1 MTQTDIRSRT
11 GTLDGPLGW
20 RDLGRLLEA
29 PMRDALD
36 RLEPDIRRVCGYHLG
51 YWTTDGKPTDEG
63 GKGIRPALAM
73 LSARA
78 AGGSWQD
85 GVPAA
90 VACELV
96 HNFSLLHDDVMDG
109 DLERRHRPTAWS
121 AFGTPSAILAGDA
134 LLSLANE
141 MLAAAPGPTTTW
153 AIRCLN
159 ACTRRLIAGQAAD
172 LSFET
177 RAEVTPEECLTMA
190 SDKTSALLA
199 CSASLGAVLLDAP
212 PDLAIG
218 LAAYGEHLGLA
229 FQLVDDLL
237 GIWGSPARTGKPVWS
252 DLRSRKKSLPVT
264 AALAS
269 TGPAAQRLRE
279 LYAPTGA
286 LSEAELAETAD
297 LVEQAGGRAWT
308 EDRVERESAAA
319 LQVLDGL
326 DLPDDVRHELDD
338 LTATL
343 SRRDY

>member
-1 MTQTDIRSRT
+1 MTQTQTGSRT
-11 GTLDGPLGW
+11 DTLEEPGGW
-20 RDLGRLLEA
+20 RDLDRFFDA
-29 PMRDALD
+29 PMRSALD
-36 RLEPDIRRVCGYHLG
+36 RLEPDIRLVCGYHLG
-51 YWTTDGKPTDEG
+51 YWTADGEPTHEG
-63 GKGIRPALAM
+63 GKGIRPALAL

-78 AGGSWQD
+78 AGGSWTD

-109 DLERRHRPTAWS
+109 DPERRHRPTAWS
-121 AFGTPSAILAGDA
+121 AFGTPAAILAGDA
-134 LLSLANE
+134 LLGLANE
-141 MLAAAPGPTTTW
+141 ILAAAPGPTTTW

-177 RAEVTPEECLTMA
+177 RTDVTPEECLSMA

-199 CSASLGAVLLDAP
+199 CSASLGAVLMDAP

-252 DLRSRKKSLPVT
+252 DLRARKKTLPVT
-264 AALAS
+264 AAFAS
-269 TGPAAQRLRE
+269 AHPAAQELRE
-279 LYAPTGA
+279 RYARAGTP
-286 LSEAELAETAD
+286 SEAELAETAE
-297 LVEQAGGRAWT
+297 LIEHAGGRAWT
-308 EDRVERESAAA
+308 EDRVEKESAAA
-319 LQVLDGL
+319 LGVLDGL

>member
-1 MTQTDIRSRT
+1 MTQIDTGRRT
-11 GTLDGPLGW
+11 GTLEGSHGW
-20 RDLGRLLEA
+20 RDLGRFLEA

-36 RLEPDIRRVCGYHLG
+36 RLEPDIRLVCGYHLG
-51 YWTTDGKPTDEG
+51 CWTAEGEPTDEG
-63 GKGIRPALAM
+63 GKGIRPALAL

-109 DLERRHRPTAWS
+109 DLERRHRATAWS

-153 AIRCLN
+153 AVRCLN

-252 DLRSRKKSLPVT
+252 DLRARKKTLPVT

-269 TGPAAQRLRE
+269 DRPAAQRLRE
-279 LYAPTGA
+279 LYATTEA
-286 LSEAELAETAD
+286 LSEPELAETAG
-297 LVEQAGGRAWT
+297 LIEQAGGRTWT

-319 LQVLDGL
+319 LEVLDGL
-326 DLPDDVRHELDD
+326 DLPRDVRHELDD

>member
-1 MTQTDIRSRT
+1 MTQIDTGRRT
-11 GTLDGPLGW
+11 GTLEGPRDW

-36 RLEPDIRRVCGYHLG
+36 RLEPDIRLVCGYHLG
-51 YWTTDGKPTDEG
+51 YWTADGEPTEEG
-63 GKGIRPALAM
+63 GKGVRPALAL

-78 AGGSWQD
+78 AGGTWRD

-109 DLERRHRPTAWS
+109 DAERRHRPTAWS

-141 MLAAAPGPTTTW
+141 ILAAAPGPTTTW

-172 LSFET
+172 LSFES

-190 SDKTSALLA
+190 SDKTGALLA

-252 DLRSRKKSLPVT
+252 DLRARKKTLPVT

-269 TGPAAQRLRE
+269 TGSAAQRLRE
-279 LYAPTGA
+279 LYAGTGE
-286 LSEAELAETAD
+286 LSEAELAETAA
-297 LVEQAGGRAWT
+297 LVEHAGGRTWT
-308 EDRVERESAAA
+308 EDRAEKESAAA
-319 LQVLDGL
+319 LAVLDGL
-326 DLPDDVRHELDD
+326 DLPDDVRHELDE